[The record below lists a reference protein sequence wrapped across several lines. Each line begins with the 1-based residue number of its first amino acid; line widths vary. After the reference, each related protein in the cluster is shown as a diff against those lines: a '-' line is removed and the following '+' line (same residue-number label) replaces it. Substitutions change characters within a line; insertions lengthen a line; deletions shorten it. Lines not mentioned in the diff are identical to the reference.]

1 MKRQNN
7 LDRID
12 NNSNKTTSWNTAQSL
27 RPTRDTMSSNKR
39 AVLVTLLYT
48 FLLLLSKH
56 VVVGKQ
62 ASRPRLIAS
71 VGSSTRTTTTR
82 WQQHQSQ
89 SKRRQHEQA
98 LTLGSYRHC
107 QRSPCHTFIRQQRWV
122 DVIPRGGAD
131 GQEKDATKQ
140 QLQPQQQQTAET
152 TALAV
157 IQPPPPPP
165 PASLLSTSTSKSVSV
180 RKVPS
185 LSNQLHTVNRAT
197 RAWKRKQFWMLVA
210 LRFVYLLLA
219 PISVLLW
226 LVALAVSILVHVVYA
241 ITFSLVGGQVRI
253 MTNAIAKAGL
263 ALLLASITGILLPV
277 FASFGLVISV
287 LQCGLELTEPLLRIK
302 YQRQLRKIK
311 HLHKLLQGERR

>member
-1 MKRQNN
+1 
-7 LDRID
+7 
-12 NNSNKTTSWNTAQSL
+12 
-27 RPTRDTMSSNKR
+27 
-39 AVLVTLLYT
+39 
-48 FLLLLSKH
+48 
-56 VVVGKQ
+56 
-62 ASRPRLIAS
+62 
-71 VGSSTRTTTTR
+71 
-82 WQQHQSQ
+82 
-89 SKRRQHEQA
+89 
-98 LTLGSYRHC
+98 
-107 QRSPCHTFIRQQRWV
+107 
-122 DVIPRGGAD
+122 
-131 GQEKDATKQ
+131 
-140 QLQPQQQQTAET
+140 
-152 TALAV
+152 
-157 IQPPPPPP
+157 
-165 PASLLSTSTSKSVSV
+165 
-180 RKVPS
+180 
-185 LSNQLHTVNRAT
+185 
-197 RAWKRKQFWMLVA
+197 MLVA